1 MKQIDL
7 AYLPIIGRGEQINI
21 ICAMHEIKVNYL
33 LSTPLGDD
41 FDKDKEAAFGTIP
54 WMKDNA
60 NDLELNDSMAIVQ
73 YLVYQYPGPL
83 TPKNNESA
91 ARINMYW
98 AWVQDYY
105 SFVLSPFHDII
116 IDNNDVFWRNSRL
129 TDSLANGGKATGISN
144 LKALHTKRLRF
155 LEQQLENTNAAPFMT
170 GKICSYADIFL
181 YTCVRA
187 VQETGGFGLLRETC
201 DGDPFSGF
209 PIVKNIADAVGEID
223 AVKASNSKFSECPI

>member
-1 MKQIDL
+1 MKRIDL

-21 ICAMHEIKVNYL
+21 ICAMHEIEVNYL

-60 NDLELNDSMAIVQ
+60 NGLELNDSMAIVQ
-73 YLVYQYPGPL
+73 YLVSQYPGPL
-83 TPKNNESA
+83 TPENNEIA
-91 ARINMYW
+91 ARVNMYW

-144 LKALHTKRLRF
+144 LKTLHAKRLKF
-155 LEQQLENTNAAPFMT
+155 LEQHLANTNAAPFMT
-170 GKICSYADIFL
+170 GEVYGA
-181 YTCVRA
+181 R
-187 VQETGGFGLLRETC
+187 
-201 DGDPFSGF
+201 
-209 PIVKNIADAVGEID
+209 
-223 AVKASNSKFSECPI
+223 FSEPPNAAAAVIAELHTEGTDVLEVVAARARNHATTFRSPG